1 MTFRLYTILFLCI
14 CICSGVFYLLVS
26 GKMKN
31 DVETP
36 SSILT
41 PALSALSS
49 LPEHDIIS
57 QIQDNQTKD
66 QKQEELERT
75 NEKVETYI
83 EGIYNT
89 VIIQDIEERQAR
101 NRCTCWKRCFF
112 YCRFYFSYT
121 TL

>member
-66 QKQEELERT
+66 QKQEELEHSESGT
-75 NEKVETYI
+75 QEVVDTMIKDDSKENNGGVNNHA
-83 EGIYNT
+83 G
-89 VIIQDIEERQAR
+89 
-101 NRCTCWKRCFF
+101 
-112 YCRFYFSYT
+112 
-121 TL
+121 